1 MWQILTR
8 KVQNKSKSI
17 YYPSAPAEVY
27 LFVTYFMYYQ
37 ENTHT
42 NTPGSMALPLTQ
54 CLSTEV
60 KPSHWE
66 HHSFQTERNRDCGA
80 SVWLCLSLY
89 NIHIYRQANRNFP
102 PQGHQD
108 KMVWGR
114 DVLFTSCQWQHGL
127 LAATQHWIRHTETP
141 SLCCLSLALPVF
153 VLNSLH
159 DSFSPCCI
167 NSWLFPIFA
176 SSPPQKSTYEM
187 KL

>member
-42 NTPGSMALPLTQ
+42 NASGSMALSLTQ

-66 HHSFQTERNRDCGA
+66 HHSFQTERNRDCAA
-80 SVWLCLSLY
+80 SVWPPLSVQHTYIQTDKQTETFPHKVIRINWFEEGMFSSLPVNDNMGCWPLRNTESDTQRLFPSALSLS
-89 NIHIYRQANRNFP
+89 
-102 PQGHQD
+102 
-108 KMVWGR
+108 
-114 DVLFTSCQWQHGL
+114 LF
-127 LAATQHWIRHTETP
+127 
-141 SLCCLSLALPVF
+141 LSLTLYMTLSLPV
-153 VLNSLH
+153 VSVP
-159 DSFSPCCI
+159 DSSQF
-167 NSWLFPIFA
+167 L
-176 SSPPQKSTYEM
+176 PPHLPRNLLTR
-187 KL
+187 